1 VETKQKVELEMWE
14 NIKKDMGYNENDNNE
29 GYIYGLNLLMGDE
42 DDIIDVQ
49 WFKNDEERF
58 KFISEN
64 NLEIINE

>member
-1 VETKQKVELEMWE
+1 MEKKQKVELEMWE
-14 NIKKDMGYNENDNNE
+14 NIKKDMGYDDSDNNE
-29 GYIYGLNLLMGDE
+29 GYIYGLNLIYE

>member
-1 VETKQKVELEMWE
+1 MWE